1 MPLFGQTLPHL
12 VQNISHTS
20 NTPAIYHIEITL
32 NLLNPQHPT
41 MSIAS
46 VVQPTTEIA
55 ALPASQQA
63 HTHQPTQNTSMEDV
77 HYIAQ
82 GFDERDW
89 DAVMILYH
97 AGVTLRRQRERKQ
110 REHEQI
116 QRAISTMKP
125 GEAGPATN
133 NSVMLNKLRSPKKAR
148 SCTRRAI
155 CMQFCSS
162 SGVCDTNSSH

>member
-1 MPLFGQTLPHL
+1 M
-12 VQNISHTS
+12 QNISHTS
-20 NTPAIYHIEITL
+20 NTPPIYHTEITL
-32 NLLNPQHPT
+32 NLLNPQHTT

-46 VVQPTTEIA
+46 AVQPTTEIT

-63 HTHQPTQNTSMEDV
+63 HAHQPTQNTSMEDV

-97 AGVTLRRQRERKQ
+97 AGVNLRRQREKEQ

-116 QRAISTMKP
+116 QRAVSTMKP
-125 GEAGPATN
+125 GQARPATN
-133 NSVMLNKLRSPKKAR
+133 NLVMLNELRSPKKPR
-148 SCTRRAI
+148 SCKRRAM
-155 CMQFCSS
+155 CMQFYSS
-162 SGVCDTNSSH
+162 SGVCGTNASH